1 MRRTIL
7 AVLFV
12 AFILNGTPP
21 AEHHPNTFYVQ
32 LVRGNNDDAPPQPG
46 SRPVGIKVARH
57 LRSALNWKN
66 YWEVNRQQVA
76 VCSGKAAR
84 VCLSKERAVE
94 IDLSNRNRRKV
105 TAFENGRIVQRLCRP
120 VGGGMTVIG
129 GERDEGSAWFI
140 VVRRDPPA
148 DQGVDFTEP

>member
-7 AVLFV
+7 AVLFI

-21 AEHHPNTFYVQ
+21 AEHQSNTFYVQ
-32 LVRGNNDDAPPQPG
+32 LVRANNDDAPPQPG
-46 SRPVGIKVARH
+46 SHPVGIKVARH

-76 VCSGKAAR
+76 VCSGNAAR

-94 IDLSNRNRRKV
+94 IDLSRRDRRKV
-105 TAFENGRIVQRLCRP
+105 TAFENGRVIQRTLRP
-120 VGGGMTVIG
+120 VGEGMTVIG
-129 GERDEGSAWFI
+129 GERDPVSAWFI
-140 VVRRDPPA
+140 VVRRDQPV
-148 DQGVDFTEP
+148 Q

>member
-21 AEHHPNTFYVQ
+21 AEHQSNTFYVQ

-57 LRSALNWKN
+57 LRAALNWKN
-66 YWEVNRQQVA
+66 YWEINRRQIA
-76 VCSGKAAR
+76 ICSGNASR
-84 VCLSKERAVE
+84 ICLSKEREVE
-94 IDLSNRNRRKV
+94 IDLSNRHRRKV
-105 TAFENGRIVQRLCRP
+105 TAFENGKVIQRSMRP
-120 VGGGMTVIG
+120 SGEGMTVIG
-129 GERDEGSAWFI
+129 GERDPASAWFI
-140 VVRRDPPA
+140 VVRRDPPT
-148 DQGVDFTEP
+148 DR